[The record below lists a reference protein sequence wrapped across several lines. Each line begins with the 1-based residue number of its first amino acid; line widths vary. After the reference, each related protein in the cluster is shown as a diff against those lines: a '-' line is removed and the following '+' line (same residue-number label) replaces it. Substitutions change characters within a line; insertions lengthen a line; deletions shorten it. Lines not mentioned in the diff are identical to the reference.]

1 MNNLDSKLIDDL
13 TDEYNQLEKEYNNV
27 VGWEWVNA
35 LAQQQLNIKYDIK
48 EILLKNNITLQ

>member
-1 MNNLDSKLIDDL
+1 MNDLDNKLIDDL
-13 TDEYNQLEKEYNNV
+13 TDEYNQLEKEYDNV

-35 LAQQQLNIKYDIK
+35 IAQQQLNIKYDIQ

>member
-1 MNNLDSKLIDDL
+1 MDKLDNKLIDDL

-27 VGWEWVNA
+27 IGWEWVNA
-35 LAQQQLNIKYDIK
+35 IAQQQLNIKYDIK

>member
-13 TDEYNQLEKEYNNV
+13 TQEFNELEKEYDNV
-27 VGWEWVNA
+27 QGWEWVNA
-35 LAQQQLNIKYDIK
+35 LAQQQLNIKYDIQ

>member
-13 TDEYNQLEKEYNNV
+13 TQEYNELEKEFDNV
-27 VGWEWVNA
+27 QGWEWVNA
-35 LAQQQLNIKYDIK
+35 LAQQQLNIKYDIQ

>member
-13 TDEYNQLEKEYNNV
+13 TQEYNELEKEFDNV
-27 VGWEWVNA
+27 QGWEWVNA
-35 LAQQQLNIKYDIK
+35 LAQQQLNIKEDIQ

>member
-13 TDEYNQLEKEYNNV
+13 TQEYNELEKEYDNV
-27 VGWEWVNA
+27 QGWEWVNA
-35 LAQQQLNIKYDIK
+35 IAQQQLNIMYDIQ

>member
-1 MNNLDSKLIDDL
+1 MNDLDNKLIDDL

-35 LAQQQLNIKYDIK
+35 IAQQQLNIKYDIK

>member
-13 TDEYNQLEKEYNNV
+13 IQEYNELEKEYNNV

-35 LAQQQLNIKYDIK
+35 IAQQQLNIKYDIQ

>member
-13 TDEYNQLEKEYNNV
+13 TQEFNELEKEYDNV
-27 VGWEWVNA
+27 KGWEWVNA
-35 LAQQQLNIKYDIK
+35 IAQQQLNIKYDIQ

>member
-13 TDEYNQLEKEYNNV
+13 IQEYNELEKEYNNV

-35 LAQQQLNIKYDIK
+35 IAQQQLNIKYDIR

>member
-13 TDEYNQLEKEYNNV
+13 IQEYNELEKEYNNV

-35 LAQQQLNIKYDIK
+35 LAQQQLNIKYDIQ

>member
-13 TDEYNQLEKEYNNV
+13 TQEYNELEKEYNNV

>member
-13 TDEYNQLEKEYNNV
+13 TDEFNQLEKEYNNV

-35 LAQQQLNIKYDIK
+35 LAQQQLNIKYDIQ

>member
-13 TDEYNQLEKEYNNV
+13 IQEYNELEKEYNNV

>member
-13 TDEYNQLEKEYNNV
+13 TDEYNQLEKEYDNV

-35 LAQQQLNIKYDIK
+35 IAQQQLNIKYDIQ

>member
-13 TDEYNQLEKEYNNV
+13 TQEYNELEKEYNNV

-35 LAQQQLNIKYDIK
+35 LAQQQLNIKYDIQ
-48 EILLKNNITLQ
+48 EILIKNNITLQ

>member
-13 TDEYNQLEKEYNNV
+13 TQEFNELEKEYNNV

>member
-13 TDEYNQLEKEYNNV
+13 IQEYNELEKEYNNV

-35 LAQQQLNIKYDIK
+35 IAQQQLNIKYDIK

>member
-13 TDEYNQLEKEYNNV
+13 TQEFNELEKEYDNV
-27 VGWEWVNA
+27 QGWEWVNA

>member
-13 TDEYNQLEKEYNNV
+13 TQEYNELEKEYDNIQ
-27 VGWEWVNA
+27 GWEWVNA
-35 LAQQQLNIKYDIK
+35 IAQQQLNIKYDIQ

>member
-1 MNNLDSKLIDDL
+1 MNDLDNKLIDDL
-13 TDEYNQLEKEYNNV
+13 TDEYNQLEKEYDNV

-35 LAQQQLNIKYDIK
+35 IAQQQLNIKYDIK

>member
-13 TDEYNQLEKEYNNV
+13 TQEFNELEKEYDNV
-27 VGWEWVNA
+27 KGWEWVNA

-48 EILLKNNITLQ
+48 DILLKNNITLQ

>member
-13 TDEYNQLEKEYNNV
+13 IQEYNELEKEYNNV

-35 LAQQQLNIKYDIK
+35 IAQQQLNIKYDIK
-48 EILLKNNITLQ
+48 EIILKNNITLQ

>member
-13 TDEYNQLEKEYNNV
+13 IQEYNELEKEYNNV

-35 LAQQQLNIKYDIK
+35 IAQQQLNIKYDIQ
-48 EILLKNNITLQ
+48 EIILKNNITLQ

>member
-13 TDEYNQLEKEYNNV
+13 TQEFNELEKEYDNV

-35 LAQQQLNIKYDIK
+35 IAQQQLNIKYDIQ
-48 EILLKNNITLQ
+48 EILIKNNITLQ